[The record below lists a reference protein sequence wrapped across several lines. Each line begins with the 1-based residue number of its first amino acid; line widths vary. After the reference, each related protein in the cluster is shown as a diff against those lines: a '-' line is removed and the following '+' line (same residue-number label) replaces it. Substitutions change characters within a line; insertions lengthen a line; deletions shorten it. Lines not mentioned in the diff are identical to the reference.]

1 MKKKTILS
9 LLSVLFMTGCGSN
22 IEENTYRC
30 YLGKMMVSTFSMAN
44 NDIDHKKIQA
54 EEIDDACYT
63 NMYFLK
69 SQKELD
75 DFYSNPDYT
84 ISQTE
89 KDTNRKLKETMM
101 LVYFIMDTPKG
112 YRAYKRDN
120 MQGVLKDQGLTLL
133 TDNFYYYASK
143 PDIFFCQIDLK
154 EDSSITKSGT
164 YSFYYQTSRKYA
176 DYLSEDSIRVI
187 YNIK

>member
-1 MKKKTILS
+1 
-9 LLSVLFMTGCGSN
+9 
-22 IEENTYRC
+22 
-30 YLGKMMVSTFSMAN
+30 
-44 NDIDHKKIQA
+44 
-54 EEIDDACYT
+54 
-63 NMYFLK
+63 
-69 SQKELD
+69 
-75 DFYSNPDYT
+75 
-84 ISQTE
+84 
-89 KDTNRKLKETMM
+89 MM